1 MASASVTESSFSS
14 MTYPYANNKN
24 AAYYAPEKMYSA
36 PSYSAPHSSAYTA
49 PNYKTSYTA
58 PSYMAGTPQYKQ
70 AR

>member
-1 MASASVTESSFSS
+1 M
-14 MTYPYANNKN
+14 MYPYANNKN
-24 AAYYAPEKMYSA
+24 AGYYAPEKMYSG
-36 PSYSAPHSSAYTA
+36 PSYSVPYSSAYTA